1 MSIHLFEQYP
11 SSPGLQSELRP
22 PPDHVADHDDADTD
36 ADHDDADTDADHDD
50 ADHDADGDEALPQ
63 PSPQE
68 ASTRHHKQLPN
79 FEI

>member
-36 ADHDDADTDADHDD
+36 ADHDDAD
-50 ADHDADGDEALPQ
+50 HDADGDEALPR